1 MNRTSSL
8 LFPLAL
14 ALATALV
21 PQRLWAQEPA
31 AEEMLAG
38 QRLQSFRVG
47 TWNLEFLGAEGN
59 FRNNLPPRGA
69 ADLQAI
75 GRKIAELGVCILA
88 VQEIN
93 DEGTLKQV
101 AAAAGPQWDAFLG
114 TSGAWTD
121 RPVAQRIGFVYD
133 KNTVDLLFAEELLQ
147 LPREFEGESI
157 FHRVPVTAVWK
168 HKPSGCDFRLVTVH
182 LKAGQKPDDKKKRR
196 GEASALSGW
205 LDTLARQAN
214 EDPDVVVLG
223 DFNSTYGTEPEQIFE
238 QSGLRKYLDQTS
250 ASPTIMHFPEPIDQ
264 VVVSDGCVE
273 VRRTSLQVASDFGGL
288 GKDAWR
294 QTYSDHYPVT
304 IQLRCANDD
313 DPQATFWRGGPEQ
326 VLPLSQRRPRE
337 DGREPGREI
346 GKPIAWPYT
355 QGRRVQLLAGGV
367 SYSGTLV
374 RDLAQDGTG
383 WVMLE
388 TDGGLVTVHASQ
400 VAALRMR

>member
-8 LFPLAL
+8 LLFPFAL
-14 ALATALV
+14 AIALG
-21 PQRLWAQEPA
+21 PSCLRAQDPP

-59 FRNNLPPRGA
+59 FRNNLPPRT
-69 ADLQAI
+69 ADDHVAI
-75 GRKIAELGVCILA
+75 GRKIAELGACIVA
-88 VQEIN
+88 VQEVN
-93 DEGTLKQV
+93 DEGTLHQV
-101 AAAAGPQWDAFLG
+101 AAGAGPNWTAFLG
-114 TSGAWTD
+114 TSGEWDDKKT
-121 RPVAQRIGFVYD
+121 AQRIGFVYD

-147 LPREFEGESI
+147 LPREFEGAPI

-182 LKAGQKPDDKKKRR
+182 MKAGQKADDKKKRR
-196 GEASALSGW
+196 GEAMALSGW
-205 LDTLARQAN
+205 LDTLARQPN

-273 VRRTSLQVASDFGGL
+273 VRRTSLHVANDFGGL
-288 GKDAWR
+288 SKDSWR

-304 IQLRCANDD
+304 FQLRCANDD

-326 VLPLSQRRPRE
+326 ALPLSQRRPRE
-337 DGREPGREI
+337 GGGAPGREL
-346 GKPIAWPYT
+346 GKPIAWPFT
-355 QGRRVQLLAGGV
+355 QGRRVQVVAGGV
-367 SYSGTLV
+367 SYSGTLL
-374 RDLAQDGTG
+374 RDVAEGGTG
-383 WVMLE
+383 WVMLDTE
-388 TDGGLVTVHASQ
+388 GGVVSVHATQ
-400 VAALRMR
+400 VTALRLR